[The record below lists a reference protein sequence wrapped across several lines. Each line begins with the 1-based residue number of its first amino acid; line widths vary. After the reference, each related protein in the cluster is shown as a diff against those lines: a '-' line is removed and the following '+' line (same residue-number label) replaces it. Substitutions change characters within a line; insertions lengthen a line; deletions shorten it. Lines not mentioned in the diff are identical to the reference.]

1 MKLKLIF
8 SVVFVCTLLSASYA
22 QINKGTVWIGSNFS
36 YARDKPKTDQQTN
49 FWKTRTVSILPSF
62 GVAIKENLVLGIF
75 GNYTNV
81 YREQQSTYYY
91 NKREEKIYGGGLFVR
106 RYVPVF
112 KRFYLYGEGRL
123 GYNKSEIEENWANTS
138 ASGFSNLKSWETGL
152 TFTPGIAYAIT
163 RNILLETGVAA
174 LFDAR
179 YKNSETK
186 YSATIYTPPYSVKS
200 FTAGVN
206 LENMSAFY
214 VGIRFLINKKV

>member
-22 QINKGTVWIGSNFS
+22 QINKGTVWIGGNFS
-36 YARDKPKTDQQTN
+36 YAGDKPKYDQQTN
-49 FWKTRTVSILPSF
+49 SWKTRTVSILPSF

-75 GNYTNV
+75 GNYTNT
-81 YREQQSTYYY
+81 YREQQGTYY
-91 NKREEKIYGGGLFVR
+91 NKREEKIYGGGLFAR

-123 GYNKSEIEENWANTS
+123 GYNKSEMEEYWASTS
-138 ASGFSNLKSWETGL
+138 TSGSSNLKSWETGL
-152 TFTPGIAYAIT
+152 TFTPGIAYGIT

-179 YKNSETK
+179 YKSSETK
-186 YSATIYTPPYSVKS
+186 YSTNTPPYSVKS

-206 LENMSAFY
+206 LENISAFY
-214 VGIRFLINKKV
+214 VGIRILINKKA